1 MLSSTL
7 CYALSGID
15 GICVTV
21 ECNLSGGMP
30 AFELVGLPDTAV
42 KEARERIKSAIRN
55 AGFEFPTD
63 RLVINMAPA
72 DIKKESAAF
81 DLPIA
86 IDILACCKLVNPET
100 IRGVAIMGELSL
112 NGELRPIRGALPLV
126 ISARADGV
134 KKVIIP
140 SANAKELQCVE
151 GIDIYPAETLMQ
163 VVRHLSGKVPIAP
176 LKTVSYAQ
184 LLGERVYSNDFID
197 VKGQNSAKRALT
209 IAAAGGHN
217 VLMVGPPGSGK
228 TLMARCMPSILP
240 DMSFEEALVT
250 TRIHSVAGNVPEKGL
265 LVERPFR
272 APHHTASHVS
282 IVGGGAHAVP
292 GEISKAHNGILFL
305 DELPEYRRDVL
316 EALRQPMEDGFVTVT
331 RVSAQ
336 STYPSE
342 FMLICSMNPC
352 PCGNYGSRTRPCR
365 CTPLDI
371 KRYLGRISGP
381 LLDRIDMHIEVESIP
396 PERLAEEKEGRS
408 SAEIRR
414 EVEAAREIQRQR
426 YRDEN
431 IPCNAR
437 LSAATLNRY
446 CRLSKEARQILNA
459 ASEKMGLSNRAYT
472 RVLKV
477 SRTIADLAGEKDIG
491 VSHVSEALQYR
502 MIDAKYWG

>member
-1 MLSSTL
+1 MLSKTL

-15 GICVTV
+15 GIAITV
-21 ECNLSGGMP
+21 ECNLSNGMP
-30 AFELVGLPDTAV
+30 AFELVGLPDMAV
-42 KEARERIKSAIRN
+42 KEARERIKSALRN
-55 AGFEFPTD
+55 TGYEFPSD
-63 RLVINMAPA
+63 RIVINLAPA

-86 IDILACCKLVNPET
+86 ITILACCKLVNPET
-100 IRGVAIMGELSL
+100 IKDTAIMGELSL

-126 ISARADGV
+126 ISARADKV
-134 KKVIIP
+134 STVIIP
-140 SANAKELQCVE
+140 SANAKELMCVE
-151 GIDIYPAETLMQ
+151 GIRIIPADTLWQ
-163 VVRHLSGKVPIAP
+163 VVSHLSGKTPIEP
-176 LKTVSYAQ
+176 LKTVSYAE
-184 LLGERVYSNDFID
+184 LLGQRVCSSDFKS
-197 VKGQNSAKRALT
+197 VKGQKSAKRALV

-217 VLMVGPPGSGK
+217 VLLVGPPGSGK
-228 TLMARCMPSILP
+228 TLMARCVPSILP
-240 DMSFEEALVT
+240 DMSFEEALVS
-250 TRIHSVAGNVPEKGL
+250 TRIHSVAGNIPEKGL

-272 APHHTASHVS
+272 SPHHTASHVS
-282 IVGGGAHAVP
+282 IVGGGIHAVP
-292 GEISKAHNGILFL
+292 GEISKAHNGVLFL

-352 PCGNYGSRTRPCR
+352 PCGNYGSRTKPCR

-396 PERLAEEKEGRS
+396 PEKLADEKEGES
-408 SAEIRR
+408 SEELRKT
-414 EVEAAREIQRQR
+414 VEAARAIQRER
-426 YRDEN
+426 YKDEH
-431 IPCNAR
+431 IACNAR
-437 LSAATLNRY
+437 LNASTLNRY
-446 CRLSKEARQILNA
+446 CPLPKDAKAIMNA

-477 SRTIADLAGEKDIG
+477 ARTIADLAGEKDIS
-491 VSHVSEALQYR
+491 VNHISEALQYR

>member
-163 VVRHLSGKVPIAP
+163 VVRHLSGKVPIVP

-282 IVGGGAHAVP
+282 IVGGGVHAVP

-396 PERLAEEKEGRS
+396 PERLAEEKDGRS